1 MAVQTY
7 TPASGEV
14 MRVCRV
20 DFSSGEVPSPVIL
33 MQYDSDLII
42 LAVQLYNNNVP
53 FVLQAGD
60 DANVKLIKPDGT
72 VVYNPVL
79 GCDENRT
86 MVYVQVTYQMTIIAA
101 ELTPMIEI
109 VRPNVGVVTSSYINM
124 RVMRNPTPI
133 GGLISE
139 NEIQILTNTLNDA
152 VVAAEQAIGAATRVE
167 AIYGRYQDV
176 EAAGEYADEAEV
188 SATNASASA
197 KSARA
202 YAELANA
209 WEDVSDVVT
218 DLVVDT
224 TNRTINYNIDLSGMF
239 HPEPKYLYHISI
251 YFDGYYQSGE
261 VKEMPVAETLCYIRE
276 CILTCDFSAAS
287 TISDL
292 VHYNRLNVICGD
304 QTFKSTHGQSGGE
317 YDIYAASTYNIPL
330 LWSFYTVEDRVY
342 YPEFKVKVLR
352 QRIGM
357 TSVN

>member
-14 MRVCRV
+14 MRICRV

-79 GCDENRT
+79 GCNENRT

-152 VVAAEQAIGAATRVE
+152 IVAAEQAVGAATRVE
-167 AIYGRYQDV
+167 EIYGRYQDV

-188 SATNASASA
+188 SAE
-197 KSARA
+197 SARA
-202 YAELANA
+202 YAEQASA
-209 WEDVSDVVT
+209 WLDVSSDVLQDFTFNTQTGNVNYSLNFT
-218 DLVVDT
+218 ADSDYDW
-224 TNRTINYNIDLSGMF
+224 NR
-239 HPEPKYLYHISI
+239 EYLYLVSI
-251 YFDGYYQSGE
+251 C
-261 VKEMPVAETLCYIRE
+261 ANETLLADNKDVEI
-276 CILTCDFSAAS
+276 AS
-287 TISDL
+287 TL
-292 VHYNRLNVICGD
+292 LYVKPRLQGAVKDKIGGQDTYESITIIHDVNVVSGD
-304 QTFKSTHGQSGGE
+304 QTFTPSILDTRNIV
-317 YDIYAASTYNIPL
+317 DASQYHVPITLGNGATYPNI
-330 LWSFYTVEDRVY
+330 
-342 YPEFKVKVLR
+342 KVKVLR

>member
-79 GCDENRT
+79 GCNENRD

-152 VVAAEQAIGAATRVE
+152 VVAAEQAVGAATRVE
-167 AIYGRYQDV
+167 EIYGRYQDV
-176 EAAGEYADEAEV
+176 EAAGEYADIAEE
-188 SATNASASA
+188 SAE
-197 KSARA
+197 SARA
-202 YAELANA
+202 YAEQASA
-209 WEDVSDVVT
+209 WLDVSNTVLQDFSFDDQT
-218 DLVVDT
+218 GNVDYSLNFT
-224 TNRTINYNIDLSGMF
+224 ANPFDWNR
-239 HPEPKYLYHISI
+239 EYLYMVSI
-251 YFDGYYQSGE
+251 C
-261 VKEMPVAETLCYIRE
+261 ANETLLGNSDVEI
-276 CILTCDFSAAS
+276 AS
-287 TISDL
+287 TL
-292 VHYNRLNVICGD
+292 LYVKPRLQGAVKDKVGGQDTYESITIIHDVNVVSGD
-304 QTFKSTHGQSGGE
+304 QTFTPSILDTRNIVVASQYHVPITLDGG
-317 YDIYAASTYNIPL
+317 ASYPNIN
-330 LWSFYTVEDRVY
+330 
-342 YPEFKVKVLR
+342 VKVLR

>member
-14 MRVCRV
+14 MRICRV

-79 GCDENRT
+79 GCNENRD
-86 MVYVQVTYQMTIIAA
+86 MVYVQVTYQMTVIDA

-133 GGLISE
+133 GGLMSE
-139 NEIQILTNTLNDA
+139 NEIQILTNTLNDSL
-152 VVAAEQAIGAATRVE
+152 VAAEQAVGAATRVE
-167 AIYGRYQDV
+167 EIYGRYQDV
-176 EAAGEYADEAEV
+176 EAAGKYADIAET
-188 SATNASASA
+188 SAE
-197 KSARA
+197 SARA
-202 YAELANA
+202 YAEQASA
-209 WEDVSDVVT
+209 WLDVSSNVLQDFT
-218 DLVVDT
+218 FNTQTGNVDYSLNFT
-224 TNRTINYNIDLSGMF
+224 ADPSDWNR
-239 HPEPKYLYHISI
+239 EYLYLVSI
-251 YFDGYYQSGE
+251 CANE
-261 VKEMPVAETLCYIRE
+261 TNETLLADNKDIE
-276 CILTCDFSAAS
+276 IAS
-287 TISDL
+287 TL
-292 VHYNRLNVICGD
+292 LYVKPRLQGATKDKVGGQDTYESITIIHDVNVISGD
-304 QTFKSTHGQSGGE
+304 QTFTPSILDTRN
-317 YDIYAASTYNIPL
+317 IVTASQYHVPITLDNGASYPNI
-330 LWSFYTVEDRVY
+330 
-342 YPEFKVKVLR
+342 KVKVLR

-357 TSVN
+357 TSVS